1 MKKYLFVIITTLLIA
16 GCNSSDK
23 DMPVNIG
30 LNANSIT
37 VINSD
42 AKTFT
47 NVRLKI
53 NNTYHY
59 KLSRLQGKEQLQISL
74 TDFADKQGNR
84 FSPIVSKVQ
93 DIYIAGEF
101 LGDKYWASFKP
112 KQ

>member
-1 MKKYLFVIITTLLIA
+1 MKKYVMAIVAALAIA
-16 GCNSSDK
+16 ACSSSDK

-37 VINSD
+37 VINTD

-59 KLSRLQGKEQLQISL
+59 ELSRLQGKEQLQINL
-74 TDFADKQGNR
+74 TDFADKQGNKLIP
-84 FSPIVSKVQ
+84 SVLKVQ

-101 LGDKYWASFKP
+101 LSDKYWASFKP
-112 KQ
+112 KK